1 MSAECKVLSGKTG
14 SNHGIPSCLR
24 RGGALR
30 RGGGRRFT
38 IHSVVATLALISATA
53 ASAQQYP
60 TRPVRLIAHSAPGGT
75 SDILGRLVAQKL
87 TEALGQ
93 QVVVENRAGASGIIG
108 VEVAAKSAPDG
119 YTLLITQTSI
129 AINPSM
135 FAKLPYNAQ
144 RDFAPITQLV
154 VAPNVLVVHPSV
166 PAKSIKEFI
175 ALAKRNP
182 GSLINGSPGQGTSPH
197 LSAELF
203 KIMSGIKLEHVQ
215 YKGAGQAI
223 VSLLA
228 GEIPVMFTTPP
239 TAMPYIKAGRLR
251 PLGVTTTKRVE
262 ALSDVPT
269 ISEAGVPGYE
279 SVQWFGMLVPA
290 GTPRPVIDR
299 LHHEITRAVRAPDMK
314 ERLNSL
320 GLFVVASTPEEFGA
334 YMKSETEKWAKVIKT
349 MGIKPE

>member
-1 MSAECKVLSGKTG
+1 MGTARIFLGV
-14 SNHGIPSCLR
+14 
-24 RGGALR
+24 ALL
-30 RGGGRRFT
+30 
-38 IHSVVATLALISATA
+38 IAAT
-53 ASAQQYP
+53 ASAQAQSYP

-87 TEALGQ
+87 TDAFSQ

-223 VSLLA
+223 IGLLS

-239 TAMPYIKAGRLR
+239 TAMPYIQAGRLR
-251 PLGVTTTKRVE
+251 PLGVTTTKRAE
-262 ALSDVPT
+262 ALPDVPT

-279 SVQWFGMLVPA
+279 SVQWFGMLVPV

-299 LHHEITRAVRAPDMK
+299 LHQEITRSLRA
-314 ERLNSL
+314 
-320 GLFVVASTPEEFGA
+320 
-334 YMKSETEKWAKVIKT
+334 
-349 MGIKPE
+349 